1 MKNINAQAIQNRQ
14 LAAQKAAI
22 IARLH
27 TLFAQG
33 GAHVEP
39 LSALLEVKLGGK
51 RVGHHHVDCA
61 LITSDQ
67 KTYYFCFGYNRVK
80 EAEHPFFILLKDNWF
95 DGTKLIAQDG
105 WFYQSLSEVMNIQ
118 GGFLGQG
125 ITVAISN
132 VQVDK
137 AA

>member
-1 MKNINAQAIQNRQ
+1 MNKINAQIIRNRQ
-14 LAAQKAAI
+14 IAAQKAAL
-22 IARLH
+22 IARLC

-39 LSALLEVKLGGK
+39 LSALLEVKRAGK
-51 RVGHHHVDCA
+51 RFGHHHVDCA
-61 LITSDQ
+61 LTTSDQ

-80 EAEHPFFILLKDNWF
+80 QAEHPFFILLKDNWF
-95 DGTKLIAQDG
+95 DGAKLIAQDG
-105 WFYQSLSEVMNIQ
+105 WFYESLSEVMNIQ

-132 VQVDK
+132 VQVDQ

>member
-1 MKNINAQAIQNRQ
+1 MAVFCDDPARRAQAVAIH
-14 LAAQKAAI
+14 AAGHKTA
-22 IARLH
+22 
-27 TLFAQG
+27 
-33 GAHVEP
+33 
-39 LSALLEVKLGGK
+39 
-51 RVGHHHVDCA
+51 VGHHHVDCA

-132 VQVDK
+132 IQVDQ